1 MDAQREGIAVPGWQ
15 AEASALTPINEM
27 FDAEGRPRPECAR
40 VIAYLLAMDS
50 RRLAELGERAHRMFQ
65 TMGVTF
71 NVYGDN
77 EGEERIFPFDPIP
90 RIISAEVWA
99 GLEAGLIQRARA

>member
-50 RRLAELGERAHRMFQ
+50 RRLNELGERAHRMFQ
-65 TMGVTF
+65 TMGDTL
-71 NVYGDN
+71 NV
-77 EGEERIFPFDPIP
+77 
-90 RIISAEVWA
+90 
-99 GLEAGLIQRARA
+99 